1 MNGNLFLLSVCM
13 PILIISACGRSGKSY
28 SEVYPEVAAMAV
40 DSMELALPEVP
51 ADLKEP
57 GERAAFVSLHF
68 WDALDFGRDSR
79 SLDTGFVEQN
89 FANYLTVLAVTPEE
103 DAQKAVARLLS
114 EAGKSEG
121 ASGLLRYVAEHYLDD
136 PNSPMR
142 SEELYIYFLREWISA
157 SESEEGVRLRAEHRL
172 GEAMKNRRGEIATD
186 FRLVRR
192 DGAES
197 TLLKEL
203 GAGETLVMFYDPDCE
218 QCKEIKGEL
227 AVAPLPEGVKV
238 IAIDVTGDRKRF
250 EATKRDMPESWT
262 VGFDLEGVEDKE
274 RYVFRAM
281 PTFYVLAS
289 DGRVLLKDPPVET
302 IIGHR

>member
-1 MNGNLFLLSVCM
+1 MRIGFIMTNVAVSGFLL
-13 PILIISACGRSGKSY
+13 CGCGGNSGGGRQMTS
-28 SEVYPEVAAMAV
+28 EVAAMSV

-79 SLDTGFVEQN
+79 SLDTAFVEQN

-142 SEELYIYFLREWISA
+142 SEELYIYFLWEWISA

-262 VGFDLEGVEDKE
+262 VGFDLEGVEDNE
-274 RYVFRAM
+274 RYIFRAM

-302 IIGHR
+302 IMGHR